1 MIVQKLLRALKKDLK
16 IYMLTV
22 TFSDRDIN
30 NT

>member
-1 MIVQKLLRALKKDLK
+1 MIVQKLLQALKKDLE
-16 IYMLTV
+16 IYILTV